1 MHSLGYDSDTLVNN
15 ELGFKSEL
23 LSHRLLLNAS
33 AYRMNWDDV
42 DSYLFD
48 PAFLGSTSWVTN
60 GPSYTIK
67 GVELQLTARLP
78 GGLTLQG
85 ASSWNSV
92 RQANSPCLI
101 SAGVTPKTPNN
112 PTPAGECITVV
123 GGLPYPGPWGPA
135 GTSAPFAPP
144 QMFNL
149 RARYDWSIG
158 SYRPFAIASAGHI
171 ASMSNAP
178 GSFPDGNA
186 PAESPPTTTFLRY
199 TIPAYTIYDA
209 SFGVTKDNWT
219 AQISGSN
226 LTNVYA
232 ATNVSSGQFIRAEIP
247 LRPRVL
253 SVMFGYKF

>member
-1 MHSLGYDSDTLVNN
+1 
-15 ELGFKSEL
+15 
-23 LSHRLLLNAS
+23 
-33 AYRMNWDDV
+33 MNWDAV
-42 DSYLFD
+42 ASQLFD
-48 PAFLGSTSWVTN
+48 PTFLGNGNWVTN

-92 RQANSPCLI
+92 RQANSPCLT
-101 SAGVTPKTPNN
+101 SAGVTHYTPNN

-123 GGLPYPGPWGPA
+123 GGLPYPGPWGTA
-135 GTSAPFAPP
+135 GTAAPFAPP

-158 SYRPFAIASAGHI
+158 SYRPFAIVSAGHI
-171 ASMSNAP
+171 ASMTNAP
-178 GSFPDGNA
+178 GSFPDGND
-186 PAESPPTTTFLRY
+186 PAQNPPTTVLLRY

-209 SFGVTKDNWT
+209 SVGVAKDNWT
-219 AQISGSN
+219 AQITGSN
-226 LTNVYA
+226 LSNAYA
-232 ATNVSSGQFIRAEIP
+232 ATNVSAGEFIRAEIP

-253 SVMFGYKF
+253 TAMFGYRF

>member
-1 MHSLGYDSDTLVNN
+1 
-15 ELGFKSEL
+15 
-23 LSHRLLLNAS
+23 
-33 AYRMNWDDV
+33 MNWDAV
-42 DSYLFD
+42 ASQLFD
-48 PAFLGSTSWVTN
+48 PTFLGNGNWVTN

-92 RQANSPCLI
+92 RQANSPCLT
-101 SAGVTPKTPNN
+101 SAGVTHYTPNN

-123 GGLPYPGPWGPA
+123 GGLPYPGPWGTA
-135 GTSAPFAPP
+135 GTAAPFAPP

-158 SYRPFAIASAGHI
+158 SYRPFAIVSAGRI
-171 ASMSNAP
+171 ASMTNAP
-178 GSFPDGNA
+178 GSFPDGND
-186 PAESPPTTTFLRY
+186 PAQNPPTTVLLRY

-209 SFGVTKDNWT
+209 SVGVAKDNWT
-219 AQISGSN
+219 AQITGSN
-226 LTNVYA
+226 LSNAYA
-232 ATNVSSGQFIRAEIP
+232 ATNVSAGEFIRAEIP

-253 SVMFGYKF
+253 TAMFGYRF